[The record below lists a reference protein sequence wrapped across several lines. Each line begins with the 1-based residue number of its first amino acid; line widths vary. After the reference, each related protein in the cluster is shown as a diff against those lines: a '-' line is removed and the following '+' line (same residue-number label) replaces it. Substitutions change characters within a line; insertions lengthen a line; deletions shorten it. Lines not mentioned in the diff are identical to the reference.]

1 MFLNDLFSI
10 ITEEKSE
17 KQATFT
23 IRLNKEHAI
32 YSGHFPDSPITPG
45 VCIVQI
51 AVDLLSHLSGRNLQ
65 LTQAKNVKFLQ
76 IIRPEEHESIQYQL
90 SWEAIGNNAFTL
102 KAVVSDGDKVFTKM
116 SIQVGEK

>member
-17 KQATFT
+17 KQAIFT

-76 IIRPEEHESIQYQL
+76 IIRPEEHDTIQYQL
-90 SWEAIGNNAFTL
+90 SWETIENNAFTL
-102 KAVVSDGDKVFTKM
+102 KAVVSDGDTVFTKM
-116 SIQVGEK
+116 SIQMSEK

>member
-102 KAVVSDGDKVFTKM
+102 KAVVSDGDTVFTKM

>member
-23 IRLNKEHAI
+23 IRLNKEHSI

-90 SWEAIGNNAFTL
+90 SWEAIENNAFTL
-102 KAVVSDGDKVFTKM
+102 KAVVSDGGTVFTKM